1 LFWKNGCLTFQF
13 IPDQASNKQGYPK
26 FQPVM
31 TEKRECLLAYTH
43 NLYQRERSI
52 LKHWGAQ
59 RVGCQ
64 AQTHICSLT
73 LCSSLSLKNSLSVA
87 FG

>member
-1 LFWKNGCLTFQF
+1 MFWKIGCITFQF

-31 TEKRECLLAYTH
+31 TEKREGLLAYTH
-43 NLYQRERSI
+43 KLISEGVQHFET
-52 LKHWGAQ
+52 LK
-59 RVGCQ
+59 
-64 AQTHICSLT
+64 HICSLT
-73 LCSSLSLKNSLSVA
+73 LCCSLSLKNSLSVA